1 MEKHPQFQNKS
12 MFNISNF
19 RQQSRLNIQD
29 IIEKGRERVEHTFT
43 AAAKVQL
50 SDLKHPAG
58 LKATEILPVFPDF
71 EFWPNVYTL
80 AAFDE
85 DPCRRWDNVFYNFFQ
100 TFIAKY

>member
-1 MEKHPQFQNKS
+1 MESLVLSLKQGT
-12 MFNISNF
+12 IIEIYYF
-19 RQQSRLNIQD
+19 RPRSRLSPEE
-29 IIEKGRERVEHTFT
+29 IIEQGRARVENTFT

-85 DPCRRWDNVFYNFFQ
+85 DPCKRWDTVH
-100 TFIAKY
+100 FIF